1 MRDQQPV
8 GQKGQDVPW
17 TGEVERG
24 SVAAPCPLGSHSPS
38 SPVLGVPFPILTPCL
53 MPCPRPD
60 AVLTSLT
67 CTRAY
72 TVCSS
77 PCLCLGTGVPWVYIQ
92 TGRSLPSQGNGS
104 GRVRHWSTHQWP
116 PHLLGPA
123 HPHPCPPPQCQLPGL
138 TECLGPAKDRTW
150 GCIPGLDSAT
160 PTHSRP
166 DLASTQCQSPS
177 LGKSSGVQPASLPHM
192 LRPPEG
198 TAVWGQCSDS
208 HLPERGWQ
216 GWFSGVWLWGSMLW
230 PPGEL
235 WLWLLSPLPG
245 PGSWHCPC
253 TWSACRA
260 GCCGHQW
267 GPVFNHL
274 SFQTSGTA
282 GPSR

>member
-1 MRDQQPV
+1 MPHALSSSRCHAHLPDTHTCIQCLPHHHVCVWALGCHGFTSTQ
-8 GQKGQDVPW
+8 
-17 TGEVERG
+17 
-24 SVAAPCPLGSHSPS
+24 AA
-38 SPVLGVPFPILTPCL
+38 
-53 MPCPRPD
+53 
-60 AVLTSLT
+60 
-67 CTRAY
+67 
-72 TVCSS
+72 
-77 PCLCLGTGVPWVYIQ
+77 LCLPRGM
-92 TGRSLPSQGNGS
+92 GS

-150 GCIPGLDSAT
+150 GCIPGLNPAT

-166 DLASTQCQSPS
+166 DLAPTQCQC
-177 LGKSSGVQPASLPHM
+177 SGEEQQGPASVPPSHAQT
-192 LRPPEG
+192 PEG
-198 TAVWGQCSDS
+198 TAVWGQCSKS

-260 GCCGHQW
+260 GCCGQQW
-267 GPVFNHL
+267 GAVFNHL

-282 GPSR
+282 GPSQ